1 MANRWYKKWML
12 ILMVVLL
19 SYGGVKGQVLQN
31 AGQAG
36 ERVEKPL
43 IQMAILLDASGSMSG
58 LISQAKSQL
67 WKVVNEFATA
77 KQNGVAPE
85 VQVALYEYGKSTL
98 PAAENFLR
106 MIVPLT
112 TDLDKV
118 SAELF
123 ALETSGGSEF
133 CGTVIKESLSGL
145 EWSDKPSDY
154 KVIFIAGNEPFTQG
168 EVDYR
173 ESCKA
178 AIAKGIIVNTIHCGD
193 HQVGI
198 NTMWKDGADLAEG
211 SYMSIDQNQQVVHV
225 AAPQDKLIAE
235 LGEKLNETYVAYG
248 KAGGVGKQQQAAQD
262 KNAKGVKSGAA
273 VQRAI
278 TKATMNYRNALWDLV
293 DAIKEQKVDLAKM
306 KKGDL
311 PKEMQAMALA
321 EQKAYLADKAQA
333 RGVIQKQIM
342 ELDAARKNF
351 VADEMRKQ
359 GLKAENTLDGA
370 IIKAVRE
377 QASRKNIKLEAV
389 LDVKQLEGLTLV
401 ATVDMRDVDKWRSLG
416 IQSGFGDNEPICDF
430 IARKAYVEKHGTV
443 IEKGERFEIGSV
455 EVVNSTDT
463 YGNSGTKLIV
473 RSAAPQ
479 EGLEFYGYGFSR
491 TEKSFWAIDKEVLER
506 ALKGYFTIE

>member
-1 MANRWYKKWML
+1 MANRWNKKWMMML
-12 ILMVVLL
+12 VVVLL

-31 AGQAG
+31 AEQTG
-36 ERVEKPL
+36 EREVKPL
-43 IQMAILLDASGSMSG
+43 IQMAILLDNSGSMSG
-58 LISQAKSQL
+58 LIEQAKSQL
-67 WKVVNEFATA
+67 WKVVNEFATCE
-77 KQNGVAPE
+77 QNGEFPE
-85 VQVALYEYGKSTL
+85 VQVALYIYGNRNPQRLAS
-98 PAAENFLR
+98 
-106 MIVPLT
+106 LT
-112 TDLDKV
+112 TDLDKL
-118 SAELF
+118 SQDLF
-123 ALETSGGSEF
+123 SIQINGGTEY
-133 CGTVIKESLSGL
+133 CGRVIKEAVENL
-145 EWSDKPSDY
+145 EWSDNPSDY

-198 NTMWKDGADLAEG
+198 DSMWKDGADLAEG

-248 KAGGVGKQQQAAQD
+248 QAGDVGKQQQAAQD
-262 KNAKGVKSGAA
+262 KNAKAVKSGAA

-293 DAIKEQKVDLAKM
+293 DAIKEQKVDFTKM
-306 KKGDL
+306 KKEDL
-311 PKEMQAMALA
+311 PKEMQSMELA
-321 EQKAYLADKAQA
+321 EQKAYLEGKAQE
-333 RGVIQKQIM
+333 RGAIQKQIQD
-342 ELDAARKNF
+342 LDAARKIF
-351 VADEMRKQ
+351 VADEMRRQ

-389 LDVKQLEGLTLV
+389 LDVKQLEGLTMV
-401 ATVDMRDVDKWRSLG
+401 ALVDMRDVDKWRSLG
-416 IQSGFGDNEPICDF
+416 IQGGFGDHEPICDF
-430 IARKAYVEKHGTV
+430 IARKAYVEKHGIV

-455 EVVNSTDT
+455 EVVTSTDT

-473 RSAAPQ
+473 RSAAPK

-491 TEKSFWAIDKEVLER
+491 AEKSFWAIDKEALEE